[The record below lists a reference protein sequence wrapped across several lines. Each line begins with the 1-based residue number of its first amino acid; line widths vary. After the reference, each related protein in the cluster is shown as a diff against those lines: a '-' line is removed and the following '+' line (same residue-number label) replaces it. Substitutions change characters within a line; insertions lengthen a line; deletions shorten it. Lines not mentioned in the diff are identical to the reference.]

1 MTCRSIRAV
10 PLSGIIVLT
19 ILAVD
24 VRAGELDGLLDEYR
38 ARGAG
43 TFDPSAG
50 AALWQKK
57 FGGKSCASCHAKSPR
72 DPGRNERTG
81 KPIRPM
87 APSVNPQRLTDR
99 RQMKKW
105 LLRNCKSTLGRECT
119 EQEKGDVLT
128 WLRSQ

>member
-1 MTCRSIRAV
+1 MNCQSFRVV

-19 ILAVD
+19 ILSVD
-24 VRAGELDGLLDEYR
+24 VRAGELNLLLDEYR
-38 ARGAG
+38 AQGVH
-43 TFDPSAG
+43 TFDPDAG

-57 FGGKSCASCHAKSPR
+57 FGGKSCASCHHKSPR

-81 KPIRPM
+81 KAIKPL
-87 APSVNPQRLTDR
+87 APSANPERLTDR
-99 RQMKKW
+99 GRMKKW

-119 EQEKGDVLT
+119 AQEKGNVLT